1 MSFMEKQMWPEVNLF
16 TWLLY
21 ESSFFHLTK
30 FSHQS
35 IRVNYFL
42 SCLTL
47 CDWCARLTWLLIK
60 VAGKVIITSDILSM
74 LCLLSSVFHNI
85 PLQSSHRQEWSLHK
99 HIRFCSIQVSSS
111 LRIVH
116 LTVVDKSINCFYIK
130 KNHRDWIF
138 IELVPIELLLHIL
151 K

>member
-1 MSFMEKQMWPEVNLF
+1 MKTCHWTLAAF
-16 TWLLY
+16 TNEMDNCQWEDWWVLWRSRCDLRLIC
-21 ESSFFHLTK
+21 SLDCCMNRHFSTLTK

-47 CDWCARLTWLLIK
+47 WLMCQTYMVTHKGDTQSHHHIRF
-60 VAGKVIITSDILSM
+60 AF
-74 LCLLSSVFHNI
+74 SVFHNI

-99 HIRFCSIQVSSS
+99 HIRICSIQVSSS
-111 LRIVH
+111 LIVQ

-130 KNHRDWIF
+130 K
-138 IELVPIELLLHIL
+138 
-151 K
+151 